1 MNLGR
6 PPMYKKGNQG
16 ANTHGN
22 CYITPGYRVL
32 NWYGSIPLKWADDDR
47 DLFSQ
52 PLSLSPPSPSPL
64 PLPFLLVLSAPAPY
78 QQWWRHL
85 WFDNGY
91 RVARKPARSD
101 EIIKR

>member
-1 MNLGR
+1 
-6 PPMYKKGNQG
+6 MYKKGNQG

-52 PLSLSPPSPSPL
+52 PLSLSPPPS
-64 PLPFLLVLSAPAPY
+64 FSSTSSFSACFIAAGALSAVVAAP
-78 QQWWRHL
+78 L
-85 WFDNGY
+85 
-91 RVARKPARSD
+91 V
-101 EIIKR
+101 